1 MYKEILTMILLLTGG
16 GLCNAQSPNTNSVNR
31 NPPVPTITLP
41 AVAAQGAVILSQQP
55 TGQLTREELSKQ
67 KQIAALPV
75 PQNINTSGEANAKQ
89 GPLTRAQAGSY
100 IPKVFLQSK
109 VGGAEQHN

>member
-16 GLCNAQSPNTNSVNR
+16 GLCNAQSSNTNSVNR

-41 AVAAQGAVILSQQP
+41 ALASQGAVILSQQP
-55 TGQLTREELSKQ
+55 MGQLSREELSNQ
-67 KQIAALPV
+67 KQLATLPV
-75 PQNINTSGEANAKQ
+75 LPTSNAVKLANTNQ

-100 IPKVFLQSK
+100 IPKVFLPAK
-109 VGGAEQHN
+109 AGGVE